1 MKRVTFWMLL
11 VGLTTSA
18 CSNHDKKQDPEVS
31 GVDGVESEA
40 DFLVDS
46 ESDFLFEEDLV
57 FEEEEEVAESPEE
70 EAPMQEAV
78 SEEDYIVAME
88 EERAPSETVVN
99 GEMREYVVQEGET
112 LMMIAFHIY
121 GDYAKWKD
129 LQSWN
134 QGISSQNLSSGSVL
148 QYEAPAEEFSWNPD
162 GLPYLV
168 KKGDSLGSI
177 SDEKYG
183 TVKRWS
189 DIYENN
195 QPLIK
200 DPDLIFAG
208 FTLYYIPDR
217 DLASEEGRM

>member
-11 VGLTTSA
+11 VGLLTSA
-18 CSNHDKKQDPEVS
+18 CSNHDKAQDPEVS
-31 GVDGVESEA
+31 GTESEA

-57 FEEEEEVAESPEE
+57 FEEEVAESSAEGPVD
-70 EAPMQEAV
+70 EAI
-78 SEEDYIVAME
+78 SEDDYLSTME
-88 EERAPSETVVN
+88 EERGPSEVVVN

-129 LQSWN
+129 LQNWN
-134 QGISSQNLSSGSVL
+134 QDVSSHKLSSGKVL
-148 QYEAPAEEFSWNPD
+148 HYEAPAREFSWNPA

-168 KKGDSLGSI
+168 KRGDSLGSI
-177 SDEKYG
+177 SDKKYG
-183 TVKRWS
+183 TVERWS

-208 FTLYYIPDR
+208 FTLYYVPDR
-217 DLASEEGRM
+217 ELASEQGRM